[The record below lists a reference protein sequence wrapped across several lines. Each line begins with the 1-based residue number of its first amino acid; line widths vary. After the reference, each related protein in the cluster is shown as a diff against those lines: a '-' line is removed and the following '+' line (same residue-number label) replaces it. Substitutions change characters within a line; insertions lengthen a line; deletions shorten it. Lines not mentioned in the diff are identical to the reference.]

1 MMPFPVPLFVPSN
14 GASIIPLSTSPVTDQ
29 ALSHVGAQFYAGTE
43 ISRMTV
49 IPKASGSAAASQ
61 KAKSM
66 ASHNTVLDKYLQSAN
81 RAEILC
87 LGIQSPRSDRAFHN
101 RLIAMI
107 DGLLL
112 QIAAT
117 VTQEGQPANS

>member
-1 MMPFPVPLFVPSN
+1 MMPFPVPPVVPSN
-14 GASIIPLSTSPVTDQ
+14 GASIIPLSTSSVTDQ

-43 ISRMTV
+43 ISKMAV
-49 IPKASGSAAASQ
+49 IPKASGSAATSQ
-61 KAKSM
+61 RAGSI
-66 ASHNTVLDKYLQSAN
+66 ASHNRMLDKYLQSAN

-87 LGIQSPRSDRAFHN
+87 LGMQSPRSDRAFHN

-112 QIAAT
+112 QIEAT
-117 VTQEGQPANS
+117 VTQEGEPANS